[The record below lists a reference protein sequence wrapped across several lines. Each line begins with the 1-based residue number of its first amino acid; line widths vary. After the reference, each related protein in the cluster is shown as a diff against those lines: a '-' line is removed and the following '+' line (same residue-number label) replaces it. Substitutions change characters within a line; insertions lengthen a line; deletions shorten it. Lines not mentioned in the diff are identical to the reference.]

1 MAGSNVNSGDEM
13 IRRLETELR
22 EKQMFANEILSRAQ
36 NAERDL
42 NEDEKQLL
50 SETRGRME
58 QIKGQLETVED
69 VTRVTFEASN
79 RARQVGQAIDSMR
92 GKTGSPVVEYRS
104 AGAYA
109 LDMYRSSLGHR
120 DSQERLESF
129 WRTAVD
135 HQQTGDNLGV
145 IPDPIIGDV
154 INFIDAARPIVSVL
168 GPRPMPSATWHRP
181 IVTQHTSVAV
191 QGTAG
196 AAGDEKTELVNQR
209 MGITR
214 LTANAVTY
222 GGYVNVSRQ
231 NIDFSQPQMLD
242 IIINDLAAQYAIETE
257 AATAAAVADTDTA
270 PVTYDIGTTV
280 AETQANV
287 AAAVWQAA
295 ATAYSA
301 VRGQG
306 RLVLIVAPD
315 VLSFFG
321 PLFSPYGPQNQQGT
335 GFLANGFGQ
344 GNMGSISGLSTV
356 MSAGLAS
363 GEAFLLSTA
372 ALEVYEQRVGTLQV
386 TEPSVLGVQVA
397 YAGYFTPLTINDDA
411 IVPIWCGGS

>member
-1 MAGSNVNSGDEM
+1 MGTNINSGDDM
-13 IRRLETELR
+13 IRRLEGELR
-22 EKQMFANEILSRAQ
+22 EKQTFANEIINRAQ
-36 NAERDL
+36 QAERDL
-42 NEDEKQLL
+42 NEDERSLL

-58 QIKGQLETVED
+58 QLKSQLDTVED
-69 VTRVTFEASN
+69 VTRVTFESVN
-79 RARQVGQAIDSMR
+79 RARQVGEAIESMR
-92 GKTGSPVVEYRS
+92 GRTQAGPVEYRS
-104 AGAYA
+104 AGEYA
-109 LDMYRSSLGHR
+109 LDMYRSSLGDR
-120 DSQERLESF
+120 PSSERLETF
-129 WRTAVD
+129 WRTSVQ
-135 HQQTGDNLGV
+135 HNTTNDNLGV
-145 IPDPIIGDV
+145 IPDPVIGEV
-154 INFIDAARPIVSVL
+154 INFIDAARPIVSAL

-181 IVTQHTSVAV
+181 IVTQNTSVGV

-196 AAGDEKTELVNQR
+196 AYGDEKTELVNQK
-209 MGITR
+209 MTITR

-222 GGYVNVSRQ
+222 GGYCNVSRQ
-231 NIDFSQPQMLD
+231 NIDFSNPQILD
-242 IIINDLAAQYAIETE
+242 IIIQDLAAQYAIETE
-257 AATAAAVADTDTA
+257 AATAAAVADTNTS
-270 PVTYDIGTTV
+270 PVTYDIGSTV
-280 AETQANV
+280 ADTQANV

-306 RLVLIVAPD
+306 RLLLLVAPD

-335 GFLANGFGQ
+335 GFSANSFGQ